1 MSEASAHARKA
12 DLTGSRI
19 GRFVVLAQLGEG
31 GMGEVFRARDTK
43 LNRTVA
49 LKRLRVADGNGAQK
63 SRILAEAEKACR
75 VNHPNVATVYDVIEE
90 GADLLLVM
98 EYVEGHTLRHRLRT
112 TPPSV
117 DEALQIAAQCTDAL
131 AAAHKQGV
139 IHCDIKP
146 ENVMLTADGGLKL
159 LDFGVARTFT
169 SPDNATLASRTQTN
183 VFSGTPAYMA
193 PEVLNEHAPDCRADI
208 FSLGVV
214 LYEMLGGEN
223 PFQTATII
231 ETANRVIHRDP
242 PPLRKMH
249 PEVPE
254 QVDRI
259 VAHAIEKS
267 RDQRY
272 ETATAL
278 GRDLR
283 AILGG
288 QPQLVAAPVHTRK
301 RRYWDKT
308 APIIVVIALLV
319 IAVGLWQEF
328 RPTPAA
334 PESRL
339 VAVLPF
345 TVSTQDHS
353 AQAFSDGLV
362 ETVSAK
368 LSRISDGQKLQ
379 VIPAWEVRSQGVTTA
394 EQAEK
399 ALGVN
404 LVVEGSLRYAD
415 GSVRVT
421 YALVDAHTR
430 RQLRGDSI
438 TAVMSNPFDVED
450 RVVDSVLSSLQ
461 VVLQPQQ
468 REALNAGRP
477 TEPTAYDFYL
487 QGRGYLQDYHKSENV
502 ESAITVFQNAL
513 KVDPKFALAHAG
525 LGEAYWY
532 KWLLT
537 HKPEFVRSAQD
548 ACRQAVKLSPATA
561 EGHICLGI
569 VDNGTGKYED
579 AVNELQTA
587 GNSDPTNATAFAA
600 LGNGFERL
608 NRLPEAEQA
617 FRKAIAAR
625 PSYWMGY
632 SQLGAFYF
640 RHARY
645 KDALDAFKKTTELAP
660 DNFLVYNNIA
670 GVYLATGDYKNAA
683 ANAERSIALRPTG
696 EAYSNAA
703 AAYFFE
709 HRYADSA
716 AKLEQAVA
724 LQSNDNVLWLNLAES
739 WRWAGDKSKTA
750 TAAQKAVSLAE
761 QAIKINPRDANSFA
775 YLAYAYALLNDC
787 PNSRKSAEKA
797 LAITPADADVL
808 LFGALA
814 YSECGD
820 SKRAATYAEKSLRAG
835 IMPSQ
840 IKDHP
845 ALAGLKLGL

>member
-1 MSEASAHARKA
+1 MSEAPAHARKA

-19 GRFVVLAQLGEG
+19 GRFIVLAQLGEG

-49 LKRLRVADGNGAQK
+49 LKRLHVADGSTAQK

-112 TPPSV
+112 SPMSV

-169 SPDNATLASRTQTN
+169 SPDNPTLVSRTQTN

-193 PEVLNEHAPDCRADI
+193 PEVLNEHAPDSRADI

-231 ETANRVIHRDP
+231 ETANRVLRRDP
-242 PPLRKMH
+242 PPLRKTH

-259 VAHAIEKS
+259 VAHTIEKS
-267 RDQRY
+267 PDQRY
-272 ETATAL
+272 ESATAL

-283 AILGG
+283 AILAG

-301 RRYWDKT
+301 RRYWDKV
-308 APIIVVIALLV
+308 APIVVVLALIVIG
-319 IAVGLWQEF
+319 VGVWQEF
-328 RPTPAA
+328 RSKHAT

-345 TVSTQDHS
+345 VANSQDHS

-379 VIPAWEVRSQGVTTA
+379 VIPAWEVRSQGVTTP

-415 GSVRVT
+415 GNVRVT

-438 TAVMSNPFDVED
+438 TAVLSNPFDVED
-450 RVVDSVLSSLQ
+450 KVVDSVLSSLQ
-461 VVLQPQQ
+461 VVLQPEQ

-487 QGRGYLQDYHKSENV
+487 QGRGYLQDYHKPENV
-502 ESAITVFQNAL
+502 DSAITVLKRAL
-513 KVDPKFALAHAG
+513 QADPKYAAAYAAI
-525 LGEAYWY
+525 GEAYWH
-532 KWLLT
+532 KWFFDRQPAL
-537 HKPEFVRSAQD
+537 VQSALE
-548 ACRQAVKLSPATA
+548 ACEQSVQITRDLPA
-561 EGHICLGI
+561 GHVCLGN
-569 VDNGTGKYED
+569 VYNGTGKYEQ
-579 AVNELQTA
+579 AVQEFQQALAREATNEMA
-587 GNSDPTNATAFAA
+587 YSG
-600 LGNGFERL
+600 LGRAYEHL
-608 NRLPEAEQA
+608 NHLPEAEQA
-617 FRKAIAAR
+617 LKKAVALH
-625 PSYWMGY
+625 PNYWAPY
-632 SQLGAFYF
+632 SQLGTFYF
-640 RHARY
+640 RHNRYNEARDTFN
-645 KDALDAFKKTTELAP
+645 KIVELMP
-660 DNFLVYNNIA
+660 DNFLAYNNLA
-670 GVYLATGDYKNAA
+670 GVYLATGDYEKAA
-683 ANAERSIALRPTG
+683 AAGEKSISIRPNG
-696 EAYSNAA
+696 EAFSNAA
-703 AAYFFE
+703 AGYFFQ
-709 HRYADSA
+709 HRYNDSVS
-716 AKLEQAVA
+716 KLQEAVR
-724 LQSNDNVLWLNLAES
+724 LTPTRYELWLNLAES
-739 WRWAGDKSKTA
+739 WRWAGNQEQTKIAAHKAVALGEDVVNLNPRDHVAYAELGYAYALMKERSSALAA
-750 TAAQKAVSLAE
+750 TTKAVSLAPS
-761 QAIKINPRDANSFA
+761 NPDVLLFAALTYEECGDQTNASSF
-775 YLAYAYALLNDC
+775 
-787 PNSRKSAEKA
+787 AEKA
-797 LAITPADADVL
+797 LH
-808 LFGALA
+808 
-814 YSECGD
+814 
-820 SKRAATYAEKSLRAG
+820 AG
-835 IMPSQ
+835 IAPSQ

-845 ALAGLKLGL
+845 ALSSLRF

>member
-1 MSEASAHARKA
+1 
-12 DLTGSRI
+12 
-19 GRFVVLAQLGEG
+19 
-31 GMGEVFRARDTK
+31 MGEVFRARDTK
-43 LNRTVA
+43 LNRVVA
-49 LKRLRVADGNGAQK
+49 LKRLRVADDNSGQK

-75 VNHPNVATVYDVIEE
+75 INHPNVATVYDVIDES
-90 GADLLLVM
+90 GDLLLVM

-112 TPPSV
+112 PISV
-117 DEALQIAAQCTDAL
+117 DEAVQIAAQCTDAL

-139 IHCDIKP
+139 IHCDTKP

-159 LDFGVARTFT
+159 LDFGVARTLT
-169 SPDNATLASRTQTN
+169 APDNSTLGARTQTN

-193 PEVLNEHAPDCRADI
+193 PEVLNEQRPDCRADI

-231 ETANRVIHRDP
+231 ETANRVLRRDP

-259 VAHAIEKS
+259 VAHAIDKS
-267 RDQRY
+267 PDHRY

-283 AILGG
+283 AILAG
-288 QPQLVAAPVHTRK
+288 QPQLVAAPIPTRK
-301 RRYWDKT
+301 RRYWDKL
-308 APIIVVIALLV
+308 APILVALALVV
-319 IAVGLWQEF
+319 IAVGIWREF
-328 RPTPAA
+328 RPKPAT

-345 TVSTQDHS
+345 AVNSQDHS

-379 VIPAWEVRSQGVTTA
+379 VIPAWEVRSEGVTTA
-394 EQAEK
+394 DQAVK

-415 GSVRVT
+415 GNVRVT
-421 YALVDAHTR
+421 YALVDARTR

-438 TAVMSNPFDVED
+438 TAAMSNPFDVED
-450 RVVDSVLSSLQ
+450 KVVDSVLSSLQ
-461 VVLQPQQ
+461 VILQPQQ

-502 ESAITVFQNAL
+502 DSAITVFQNAL
-513 KVDPKFALAHAG
+513 KVDPKFALAYAG

-532 KWLLT
+532 KWSLD
-537 HKPEFVRSAQD
+537 HKPELVRNALD
-548 ACRQAVKLSPATA
+548 ACQRSVKLSSETA

-579 AVNELQTA
+579 AVNELQMA
-587 GNSDPTNATAFAA
+587 ERSDPTNALAFTS
-600 LGNGFERL
+600 LGNAFERL
-608 NRLPEAEQA
+608 NRLPDAEQA
-617 FRKAIAAR
+617 FRKAIAVR
-625 PSYWMGY
+625 PSYWIGY
-632 SQLGAFYF
+632 SQLGAFNF

-645 KDALDAFKKTTELAP
+645 SDALDAFKKTVELAP

-683 ANAERSIALRPTG
+683 AAAERSIALRPTG

-716 AKLEQAVA
+716 AKLDQAVT
-724 LQSNDNVLWLNLAES
+724 LQPNDNAVWLNLAES
-739 WRWAGDKSKTA
+739 WRWAGDKSKMT
-750 TAAQKAVSLAE
+750 TAAQKAVSLAQ
-761 QAIKINPRDANSFA
+761 QAIRINPRDANSFA
-775 YLAYAYALLNDC
+775 ELGYAYSLLKEC
-787 PNSRKSAEKA
+787 SNSTTAAEKA
-797 LAITPADADVL
+797 LAIAPAGADAL

-814 YSECGD
+814 YKECGD
-820 SKRAATYAEKSLRAG
+820 DKRAASYAEKSLRAG
-835 IMPSQ
+835 TMPSQ

-845 ALAGLKLGL
+845 ALSGLNLVQ